1 MKKYFILLAVVLG
14 LNVSA
19 QEGVSYWSIQSA
31 TGAVVMDDKFASGLS
46 LQNPDGD
53 GVMLMT
59 VGSVSN
65 GTRVLINV
73 DGVNYWTDAKANS
86 GGFTLLSWDISKEP
100 YFNAMLRGSIIVV
113 RGAMRNDQSIV
124 CTLSG
129 FTKAYNFIK

>member
-1 MKKYFILLAVVLG
+1 MKKYFLLLAVVLG

-31 TGAVVMDDKFASGLS
+31 TGAVVMDDKLASGLS

-53 GVMLMT
+53 GVMLMAS
-59 VGSVSN
+59 GSVRN

-73 DGVNYWTDAKANS
+73 DGVNYWTDAIASLN
-86 GGFTLLSWDISKEP
+86 GFTLLSWDVSKEP
-100 YFNAMLRGSIIVV
+100 YFNAMLRGSVIVV
-113 RGAMRNDQSIV
+113 IGTREYDQSIV

-129 FTKAYNFIK
+129 VTKAYNFIK